1 MVLFGEHEYCEWHDH
16 EKFAI
21 FVPFTDVQAAKRV
34 LRTLS
39 EIQVLTGMGHLP
51 EPEGC
56 SPTFN
61 FQPATCKL
69 IQP

>member
-21 FVPFTDVQAAKRV
+21 FVPFADVQVAKRV

-39 EIQVLTGMGHLP
+39 EIQVLAGM
-51 EPEGC
+51 
-56 SPTFN
+56 
-61 FQPATCKL
+61 
-69 IQP
+69 